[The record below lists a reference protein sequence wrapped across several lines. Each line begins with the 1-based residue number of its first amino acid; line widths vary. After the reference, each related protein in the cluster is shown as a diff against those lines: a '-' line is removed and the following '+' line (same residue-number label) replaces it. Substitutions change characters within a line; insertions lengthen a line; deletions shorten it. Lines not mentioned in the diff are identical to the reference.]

1 MESALMVVTEPRET
15 RLIADLA
22 LDSMVVAGLIDQ
34 PGQQEGIQ
42 KGSEGLCSLVS
53 QHRPDGGA

>member
-22 LDSMVVAGLIDQ
+22 LDSMVMLD
-34 PGQQEGIQ
+34 
-42 KGSEGLCSLVS
+42 SLTNPA
-53 QHRPDGGA
+53 RRCCIRR